1 MGIQNLTD
9 QQLMTV
15 FAGDI
20 LHITNSLSTDA
31 EAGDTL
37 DVGVAT
43 VNFNDTASF
52 FLDLLTPDASLSSA
66 SGLDYSTPSPTPEPA
81 TLTLLGTKLAGLG
94 LARWR
99 QRRQK

>member
-52 FLDLLTPDASLSSA
+52 FLDLLTPDAGLSSA

-81 TLTLLGTKLAGLG
+81 TLTLLGATLAGLG

-99 QRRQK
+99 RHRQN